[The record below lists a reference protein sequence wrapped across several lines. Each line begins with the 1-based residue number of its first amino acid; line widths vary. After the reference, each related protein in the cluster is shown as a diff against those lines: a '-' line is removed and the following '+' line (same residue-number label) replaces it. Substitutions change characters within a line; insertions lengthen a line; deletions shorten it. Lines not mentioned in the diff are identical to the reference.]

1 MKKGKFSKQEKDTLK
16 QAAQEYAQEH
26 SLPSED
32 FSWLFATRT
41 SEHKKEAAGAWQV
54 IAQSLP
60 HRTYKAVY
68 ACGTR
73 MLHELNYQVS
83 CVLLQSAVA
92 EVGVEGTGKRGFS
105 MAEDRDT
112 IACPSRLLLRCV
124 PCMCCA
130 PALALR
136 TVSWSGTKKD
146 LVWILQLQGRKC
158 PVPPV
163 AK

>member
-1 MKKGKFSKQEKDTLK
+1 MQVTCRAGQSRCCEGKHLETNNEPKGLLAYNKVTLRACYTEVYSEVHTANAISTHSGLQGLVQMHWWDADQARTDVKKGKFSKQEKDTLK

-83 CVLLQSAVA
+83 
-92 EVGVEGTGKRGFS
+92 
-105 MAEDRDT
+105 
-112 IACPSRLLLRCV
+112 
-124 PCMCCA
+124 
-130 PALALR
+130 
-136 TVSWSGTKKD
+136 
-146 LVWILQLQGRKC
+146 
-158 PVPPV
+158 
-163 AK
+163 